1 MGIDR
6 EVQVSMHGRR
16 LGLNSTGDLVG
27 DGEIIVL
34 RDKNSAKRIWFQ
46 DDFLGPTLSSST
58 WGVVKGS
65 DGATANFAILAAQ
78 LAGFARAT
86 TGAGAGGTMAV
97 NGVQMDSGLNWAA
110 SNGGLTF
117 EARVKISA
125 ITNISVFVGLTN
137 QVGTLQAPATLAVTT
152 FTFNAADCVG
162 FLFDTSATTVTVRAV
177 GNAAS
182 VAPTAID
189 SALAYVAATF
199 ITFRIELTAAGA
211 AKFFINGNQV
221 GSTMAGAVTAATKLS
236 PVVCGFT
243 RTAASATIDVDYID
257 VEQDR

>member
-1 MGIDR
+1 MAIDR
-6 EVQVSMHGRR
+6 EVLTSLHGRR
-16 LGLNSTGDLVG
+16 IGLNSAGDLVG

-34 RDKNSAKRIWFQ
+34 RDKNSTKRIWFQ
-46 DDFLGPTLSSST
+46 DDFLGPTISNT

-65 DGATANFAILAAQ
+65 DGATANFAVLAAQ
-78 LAGFARAT
+78 LSGFARAT

-97 NGVQMDSGLNWAA
+97 NGVQIDSGLNWAA

-117 EARVKISA
+117 EARVKLSA
-125 ITNISVFVGLTN
+125 ITNVSMFVGMTN

-162 FLFDTSATTVTVRAV
+162 FLFDTSATTVTIRCV

-182 VAPTAID
+182 VAPAAID

-199 ITFRIELTAAGA
+199 ITFRIELSATGT
-211 AKFFINGNQV
+211 AKFFINGTQV
-221 GSTMAGAVTAATKLS
+221 GTTMPLAVTAATKLS
-236 PVVCGFT
+236 PVVAGFT
-243 RTAASATIDVDYID
+243 RTAASLTVDVDYID